1 LSANDLTLR
10 VVELVKTYKL
20 GKIEVPAVCGVSC
33 EVKNGEFVAITGPS
47 GCGKST
53 FMHLIGCLDRPTSG
67 EIYLDGENIAGFDD
81 YRLAM
86 IRNKKI
92 GFVFQAF
99 NLLPRLNAE
108 KNVSLPLYYADIGPE
123 ERDRRA
129 HSMLDQVGLEKR
141 AHHKPAEMSGGERQ
155 RIAIARA
162 LINDPS
168 LILAD
173 EPTGNLDS
181 KTSVD
186 IMRIFQEINKKS
198 ATIIVVTHEPDIV
211 RYAKRVIKLKD
222 GIIIG
227 DEKVEQ
233 VII

>member
-1 LSANDLTLR
+1 MNANDITLK
-10 VVELVKTYKL
+10 VVDLHKTYKL
-20 GKIEVPAVCGVSC
+20 GTIEVPAVCGVSC
-33 EVKNGEFVAITGPS
+33 EVKRGEFVAITGPS

-53 FMHLIGCLDRPTSG
+53 FMHLIGCLDKPTTG
-67 EIYLDGENIAGFDD
+67 QIYLDGDNVADFDD
-81 YRLAM
+81 NQLAA

-92 GFVFQAF
+92 GFVFQSF
-99 NLLPRLNAE
+99 NLLPKMNAE
-108 KNVSLPLYYADIGPE
+108 KNVSLPLYYADVRAE

-129 HSMLDQVGLEKR
+129 HAMLEQVGLEKR

-162 LINDPS
+162 LINNPA
-168 LILAD
+168 IMLAD

-186 IMRIFQEINKKS
+186 IMKIFQDINKKG

-211 RYAKRVIKLKD
+211 RYARRVIKLKD
-222 GIIIG
+222 GHIIG
-227 DEKVEQ
+227 DEPVEQ

>member
-1 LSANDLTLR
+1 LNANDITLK
-10 VVELVKTYKL
+10 VVELSKTYKL
-20 GKIEVPAVCGVSC
+20 GNIEVPAVCGVSC
-33 EVKNGEFVAITGPS
+33 EVKRGEFVAITGPS

-53 FMHLIGCLDRPTSG
+53 FMHLIGCLDKPTTG
-67 EIYLDGENIAGFDD
+67 QIYLDGDNVADFDD
-81 YRLAM
+81 NQLAA

-92 GFVFQAF
+92 GFVFQSF
-99 NLLPRLNAE
+99 NLLPKMNAE
-108 KNVSLPLYYADIGPE
+108 KNVSLPLYYADVRAD

-129 HSMLDQVGLEKR
+129 HSMLDQMGLEKR

-162 LINDPS
+162 LINNPA
-168 LILAD
+168 IMLAD

-186 IMRIFQEINKKS
+186 IMRIFQDINKKG
-198 ATIIVVTHEPDIV
+198 ATIVVVTHEPDIV
-211 RYAKRVIKLKD
+211 RYTKRVIKLRD

>member
-1 LSANDLTLR
+1 LSANDLTLK
-10 VVELVKTYKL
+10 VVDLQKTYKL
-20 GKIEVPAVCGVSC
+20 GHIEVPAVCGVSC
-33 EVKNGEFVAITGPS
+33 EIKKGEFVAITGPS

-53 FMHLIGCLDRPTSG
+53 FMHLIGCLDKPTSG
-67 EIYLDGENIAGFDD
+67 KIFLDGDNVADFDD
-81 YRLAM
+81 NQLAA

-92 GFVFQAF
+92 GFVFQSF

-108 KNVSLPLYYADIGPE
+108 KNVALPLYYADIKAD
-123 ERDRRA
+123 ERDRRG
-129 HSMLDQVGLEKR
+129 HDMLNQVGLGPR

-162 LINDPS
+162 LINNPAI
-168 LILAD
+168 ILAD

-186 IMRIFQEINKKS
+186 IMKIFQDINKQG

-211 RYAKRVIKLKD
+211 RYTKRVIKLKD
-222 GIIIG
+222 GKILG
-227 DEKVEQ
+227 DEKIEQ

>member
-1 LSANDLTLR
+1 MNENDLTLK
-10 VVELVKTYKL
+10 VVDLFKTYKL

-33 EVKNGEFVAITGPS
+33 EVKRGEFVAITGPS

-53 FMHLIGCLDRPTSG
+53 FMHLIGCLDKPTSG
-67 EIYLDGENIAGFDD
+67 QIYLDGDNVAGFDD
-81 YRLAM
+81 NQLAA

-92 GFVFQAF
+92 GFVFQSF
-99 NLLPRLNAE
+99 NLLPRMNAE
-108 KNVSLPLYYADIGPE
+108 KNVSLPLYYADIRAD
-123 ERDRRA
+123 ERDMRA
-129 HSMLDQVGLEKR
+129 HAMLDQVGLEKR

-162 LINDPS
+162 LINNPA
-168 LILAD
+168 IMLAD

-186 IMRIFQEINKKS
+186 IMRIFQDINKKG

-222 GIIIG
+222 GSILG
-227 DEKVEQ
+227 DEPVEQ

>member
-1 LSANDLTLR
+1 MNANDITLK
-10 VVELVKTYKL
+10 VVELSKTYKL
-20 GKIEVPAVCGVSC
+20 GNIEVPAVCGVSC
-33 EVKNGEFVAITGPS
+33 EVKRGEFVAITGPS

-53 FMHLIGCLDRPTSG
+53 FMHLIGCLDKPTTG
-67 EIYLDGENIAGFDD
+67 QIYLDGDNVADFDD
-81 YRLAM
+81 NQLAA

-92 GFVFQAF
+92 GFVFQSF
-99 NLLPRLNAE
+99 NLLPKMNAE
-108 KNVSLPLYYADIGPE
+108 KNVSLPLYYADVRAD

-129 HSMLDQVGLEKR
+129 HSMLDQMGLEKR

-162 LINDPS
+162 LINNPA
-168 LILAD
+168 IMLAD

-186 IMRIFQEINKKS
+186 IMRIFQDINKKG
-198 ATIIVVTHEPDIV
+198 ATIVVVTHEPDIV
-211 RYAKRVIKLKD
+211 RYTKRVIKLRD
-222 GIIIG
+222 GSIVG
-227 DEKVEQ
+227 DEKVDQ

>member
-1 LSANDLTLR
+1 LSVNDITLR
-10 VVELVKTYKL
+10 VVDLCRTYKL
-20 GKIEVPAVCGVSC
+20 GNIEVPAVIGVSC
-33 EVKNGEFVAITGPS
+33 EVKKGEFVAITGPS

-53 FMHLIGCLDRPTSG
+53 FMHLIGCLDKPISG
-67 EIYLDGENIAGFDD
+67 KIYLDGDNVANFDD
-81 YRLAM
+81 NQLAAV
-86 IRNKKI
+86 RNKKI
-92 GFVFQAF
+92 GFVFQSF

-108 KNVSLPLYYADIGPE
+108 KNVSLPLYYADIRSE
-123 ERDRRA
+123 ERDRRS
-129 HSMLDQVGLEKR
+129 HEMLDQVGLENR

-162 LINDPS
+162 LINDPAI
-168 LILAD
+168 ILAD

-186 IMRIFQEINKKS
+186 IMRIFQEINKKG

-211 RYAKRVIKLKD
+211 LYAKRVIKLKD
-222 GIIIG
+222 GHIIG
-227 DEKVEQ
+227 DEPVKQ

>member
-1 LSANDLTLR
+1 MNANDLTLK
-10 VVELVKTYKL
+10 VVDLRRTYKL

-33 EVKNGEFVAITGPS
+33 DVRKGEFVAITGPS

-53 FMHLIGCLDRPTSG
+53 FMHLIGCLDRPTGG
-67 EIYLDGENIAGFDD
+67 EIYLDGDNVAGFNDN
-81 YRLAM
+81 RLAA

-99 NLLPRLNAE
+99 NLLPRMNAE
-108 KNVSLPLYYADIGPE
+108 KNVSLPLYYADIRPD

-129 HSMLDQVGLEKR
+129 HAMLDQVGLEKR

-162 LINDPS
+162 LINNPAI
-168 LILAD
+168 ILAD

-186 IMRIFQEINKKS
+186 IMRIFQDINKKG

-211 RYAKRVIKLKD
+211 RYAKRVIKLRD
-222 GIIIG
+222 GSIIG
-227 DEKVEQ
+227 DEKVDQ
-233 VII
+233 VAI

>member
-1 LSANDLTLR
+1 MNSNDLTLQ
-10 VVELVKTYKL
+10 VVNLSKTYKL
-20 GKIEVPAVCGVSC
+20 GKFEVPAVCGVSC
-33 EVKNGEFVAITGPS
+33 EVKKGEFVAITGPS

-67 EIYLDGENIAGFDD
+67 EIYLDGENVARFDD
-81 YRLAM
+81 YRLAA

-99 NLLPRLNAE
+99 NLLPKMNAE
-108 KNVSLPLYYADIGPE
+108 KNVSLPLYYADIRPE

-129 HSMLDQVGLEKR
+129 HAMLDEVGLEKR

-168 LILAD
+168 IMLAD

-186 IMRIFQEINKKS
+186 ILRIFQDINKKG
-198 ATIIVVTHEPDIV
+198 ATIIIVTHEPDIV

-222 GIIIG
+222 GRIIG
-227 DEKVEQ
+227 DEKIEQ

>member
-1 LSANDLTLR
+1 MSANDITLK
-10 VVELVKTYKL
+10 VVDLCKTYKL
-20 GKIEVPAVCGVSC
+20 GQIEVPAVCGVSC
-33 EVKNGEFVAITGPS
+33 EVKRGEFVAITGPS

-53 FMHLIGCLDRPTSG
+53 FMHLIGCLDKPTEG
-67 EIYLDGENIAGFDD
+67 KIYLDGDNVADFDD
-81 YRLAM
+81 NQLAK

-92 GFVFQAF
+92 GFVFQSF

-108 KNVSLPLYYADIGPE
+108 KNVALPLYYADIHAE
-123 ERDRRA
+123 ERDSRA
-129 HSMLDQVGLEKR
+129 HAMLDQVGLEKR

-162 LINDPS
+162 LINNPA
-168 LILAD
+168 IMLAD

-186 IMRIFQEINKKS
+186 IMKIFQDINKKG

-211 RYAKRVIKLKD
+211 RYTKRVIKLRD
-222 GIIIG
+222 GHIIG
-227 DEKVEQ
+227 DEPVEQ
-233 VII
+233 III

>member
-1 LSANDLTLR
+1 MNANDLTLK
-10 VVELVKTYKL
+10 VVDLCKTYTL
-20 GKIEVPAVCGVSC
+20 GKIEVPAVIGVSC
-33 EVKNGEFVAITGPS
+33 EVKRGEFVAITGPS

-53 FMHLIGCLDRPTSG
+53 FMHLIGCLDKPTTG
-67 EIYLDGENIAGFDD
+67 KIYLDGDNVAEFDD
-81 YRLAM
+81 NQLAA

-92 GFVFQAF
+92 GFVFQSF
-99 NLLPRLNAE
+99 NLLPRMNAE
-108 KNVSLPLYYADIGPE
+108 KNVSLPLYYADVKAE

-129 HSMLDQVGLEKR
+129 HAMLDQVALEKR

-162 LINDPS
+162 LINNPAI
-168 LILAD
+168 ILAD

-186 IMRIFQEINKKS
+186 IMRIFQDINKKG
-198 ATIIVVTHEPDIV
+198 ATIVVVTHEPDIV
-211 RYAKRVIKLKD
+211 RYARRVIKLKD
-222 GIIIG
+222 GHIIG
-227 DEKVEQ
+227 DEPVEQ

>member
-1 LSANDLTLR
+1 LSANDLTLK
-10 VVELVKTYKL
+10 VVDLFKTYTL

-33 EVKNGEFVAITGPS
+33 EVKRGEFVAITGPS

-53 FMHLIGCLDRPTSG
+53 FMHLIGCLDKPTSG
-67 EIYLDGENIAGFDD
+67 KIYLDGDNVAEFDD
-81 YRLAM
+81 NQLAA

-92 GFVFQAF
+92 GFVFQSF
-99 NLLPRLNAE
+99 NLLPRMNAE
-108 KNVSLPLYYADIGPE
+108 KNVSLPLYYADIRAE
-123 ERDRRA
+123 ERDSRA
-129 HSMLDQVGLEKR
+129 HAMLDQVGLENR

-162 LINDPS
+162 LINNPA
-168 LILAD
+168 IMLAD

-186 IMRIFQEINKKS
+186 IMRIFQDINKKG

-211 RYAKRVIKLKD
+211 LYAKRVIKLKD
-222 GIIIG
+222 GHIIG
-227 DEKVEQ
+227 DEPVKQ
-233 VII
+233 VVI

>member
-1 LSANDLTLR
+1 VVDLQR
-10 VVELVKTYKL
+10 IYKL
-20 GKIEVPAVCGVSC
+20 GAIEVPAVCGVTC
-33 EVKNGEFVAITGPS
+33 EVKRGEFVAITGPS

-67 EIYLDGENIAGFDD
+67 QIYLDGENVAAFDD
-81 YRLAM
+81 KQLAV

-92 GFVFQAF
+92 GFVFQSF
-99 NLLPRLNAE
+99 NLLAKLNAE
-108 KNVSLPLYYADIGPE
+108 KNVSLPLYYADIKAD

-129 HSMLDQVGLEKR
+129 HAMLDQVGLENR

-162 LINDPS
+162 LINDPAI
-168 LILAD
+168 ILAD
-173 EPTGNLDS
+173 EPTGNLDT

-186 IMRIFQEINKKS
+186 ILRIFQDINKKG
-198 ATIIVVTHEPDIV
+198 ATIMLVTHEPDIV
-211 RYAKRVIKLKD
+211 RYTKRVIKLRD
-222 GIIIG
+222 GRLIG

-233 VII
+233 III